1 MPVITPQIT
10 TLPTKAGTG
19 SGRARNVSV
28 ARAVS
33 SAETSAIASTVKV
46 NQGRNGL
53 ITRPLSI
60 TPMKPAMNAQTI
72 AARRSGKI
80 SSAHRIVPIES
91 RKIGSL
97 IR

>member
-1 MPVITPQIT
+1 MPA
-10 TLPTKAGTG
+10 KAGT
-19 SGRARNVSV
+19 RQRLARNVSV

-33 SAETSAIASTVKV
+33 SAETSAIASTVRV

-53 ITRPLSI
+53 IGKPLRI
-60 TPMKPAMNAQTI
+60 TPMNPAMNAQTI

-80 SSAHRIVPIES
+80 SSAHRIVPTES
-91 RKIGSL
+91 RKTGSL